1 MNSKKLT
8 GKVVVIAGGCGQ
20 IGLATAKRFAE
31 QGCRVISLV
40 RRDIEFANIMM
51 ADLPNP
57 ELEHFAILASV
68 TDTTTLKLAV
78 EEVRRCAGR
87 CDILVN
93 AAGTLDPIPPSNL
106 AALTDEIFDKIVAT
120 NLRGVYA
127 TIREF
132 AELLQSSGNG
142 LIVNV
147 SSQSGQRASN
157 SCVAYAASKAGLDLM
172 TKTLAK
178 SLAPAIRVVGVA
190 PGYLENATSGV
201 IRIISNNVLAA
212 EAPLQTLATGDDIA
226 KTIEAFATMITH
238 ATGTT
243 LLVDGGRLL

>member
-1 MNSKKLT
+1 MKTLNN
-8 GKVVVIAGGCGQ
+8 KVAVIAGGCGQ

-31 QGCRVISLV
+31 QGCCVVALV
-40 RRDIEFANIMM
+40 RRDIAQANTVMST
-51 ADLPNP
+51 LPNA
-57 ELEHFAILASV
+57 ELGHFAVLASI
-68 TDTTTLKLAV
+68 TNTEALQSAV
-78 EEVRRCAGR
+78 NEVKRRVGR

-93 AAGTLDPIPPSNL
+93 AAGTLDPIPPNNL
-106 AALTDEIFDKIVAT
+106 SALTDDIFDKIVNT

-132 AELLQSSGNG
+132 ADLLKASNNG

-201 IRIISNNVLAA
+201 SRIISNDVLAA
-212 EAPLQTLATGDDIA
+212 ESPLQTLATGDDIA
-226 KTIEAFATMITH
+226 RTIVAFATSITH
-238 ATGTT
+238 ATGVT

>member
-1 MNSKKLT
+1 MTELKN
-8 GKVVVIAGGCGQ
+8 KVVVIAGGCGQ
-20 IGLATAKRFAE
+20 IGYATAKRFAT
-31 QGCRVISLV
+31 QGAQVIALV
-40 RRDIEFANIMM
+40 HRNLDHAQDLMS
-51 ADLPNP
+51 ALPNP
-57 ELEHFAILASV
+57 ELKHFAILASV
-68 TDTTTLKLAV
+68 TDTLSLKEAVTTIKDQV
-78 EEVRRCAGR
+78 GR

-106 AALTDEIFDKIVAT
+106 QALTDEIFDHMVT
-120 NLRGVYA
+120 VNLRGVYA

-132 AELLQSSGNG
+132 ADLLKASTNG

-157 SCVAYAASKAGLDLM
+157 SCVAYAASKAGLDLL

-178 SLAPAIRVVGVA
+178 SLAPSVRVVGVA

-201 IRIISNNVLAA
+201 TRIVSNDELASS
-212 EAPLQTLATGDDIA
+212 APLNTLATGDDIA
-226 KTIEAFATMITH
+226 GAIEAFATTITH

-243 LLVDGGRLL
+243 LLIDGGRLL

>member
-1 MNSKKLT
+1 MKTLNN
-8 GKVVVIAGGCGQ
+8 KVAVIAGGCGQ

-31 QGCRVISLV
+31 QGCRVVMLV
-40 RRDIEFANIMM
+40 RRDIDRANAMM
-51 ADLPNP
+51 SNLSNP
-57 ELEHFAILASV
+57 ELGHFTILASV
-68 TDTTTLKLAV
+68 TNTQELQLAV
-78 EEVRRCAGR
+78 KEIELRAGR

-93 AAGTLDPIPPSNL
+93 AAGTLNPIPPSNL
-106 AALTDEIFDKIVAT
+106 AGLTDDIFDEIVTT

-132 AELLQSSGNG
+132 ADLLKASGNG

-178 SLAPAIRVVGVA
+178 SLAPNIRVVGVA

-201 IRIISNNVLAA
+201 SRIISNDILAA

-226 KTIEAFATMITH
+226 RTILAFSTLITH
-238 ATGTT
+238 ATGVT
-243 LLVDGGRLL
+243 LLIDGGRTL

>member
-1 MNSKKLT
+1 MDLL
-8 GKVVVIAGGCGQ
+8 GKVVVIAGGSGQ
-20 IGLATAKRFAE
+20 IGLATAKRFAK
-31 QGCRVISLV
+31 QGARVIALV
-40 RRDIEFANIMM
+40 RRDLDRASTLMS
-51 ADLPNP
+51 ALPNSN
-57 ELEHFAILASV
+57 LDHFAILASV
-68 TDTTTLKLAV
+68 TDTPALQLAV
-78 EEVRRCAGR
+78 KEVECRAGR
-87 CDILVN
+87 CDILIN
-93 AAGTLDPIPPSNL
+93 TAGTLNPIPPSNL
-106 AALTDEIFDKIVAT
+106 AALTDDIFDEIIAT

-132 AELLQSSGNG
+132 AELLQANGDG
-142 LIVNV
+142 LIVNI

-157 SCVAYAASKAGLDLM
+157 SCVAYAAGKAGLDLM

-178 SLAPAIRVVGVA
+178 SLAPAVRVVGVA

-201 IRIISNNVLAA
+201 TRIISNDVLAL

-226 KTIEAFATMITH
+226 RTILAFATTITH